1 MQQRCNFSDPNSI
14 DMNAI
19 SLEMTTN
26 YLSYLALTK
35 AFLPF
40 LQAKKSESALIYVSS
55 GLALLPSPNVAN
67 YSASKAA
74 LHHFILSLR
83 AQLREWPIKVIEL
96 YPPAVQTELHDYMEG
111 GRSMGMPLDQ
121 FTNEVSDQLPH
132 NVSRLV

>member
-1 MQQRCNFSDPNSI
+1 MQQPCNFSDPDSI

-26 YLSYLALTK
+26 YLSSLALTQST
-35 AFLPF
+35 PTISP
-40 LQAKKSESALIYVSS
+40 AKKSKSALIYVSS
-55 GLALLPSPNVAN
+55 GLALLPSPKVAN

-74 LHHFILSLR
+74 LHHFILALR
-83 AQLREWPIKVIEL
+83 TQLREWPIKVIEL

-121 FTNEVSDQLPH
+121 FTNEVSYHLPH
-132 NVSRLV
+132 KVSRLI